1 MSKLDYFSSKQK
13 YTINTQGVAASNL
26 MFLHVVVGIPGSVD
40 VARMLRSS
48 SLYWKCESKELCIR
62 PLRVIEWAQV
72 QPLVLE
78 DGAYPTTD
86 WLLKPFPNNIHLT
99 DTQKKFNKL
108 SGRRIIIEKAFGL
121 LKGYWRYIL
130 KRIDNENEYK

>member
-1 MSKLDYFSSKQK
+1 MSKRDYFSSKQK
-13 YTINTQGVAASNL
+13 YTINTQGVTASNL
-26 MFLHVVVGIPGSVD
+26 MFLHVVVGISGSVD

-48 SLYWKCESKELCIR
+48 SLYRKCESKELCIR
-62 PLRVIEWAQV
+62 PLRVIECAQV
-72 QPLVLE
+72 QPLVLG

-86 WLLKPFPNNIHLT
+86 WLLKPFPKNIHLT

-108 SGRRIIIEKAFGL
+108 SGRRIMIKKAFGL

>member
-48 SLYWKCESKELCIR
+48 SLYWKCESKELCICL
-62 PLRVIEWAQV
+62 LRVIECAQV